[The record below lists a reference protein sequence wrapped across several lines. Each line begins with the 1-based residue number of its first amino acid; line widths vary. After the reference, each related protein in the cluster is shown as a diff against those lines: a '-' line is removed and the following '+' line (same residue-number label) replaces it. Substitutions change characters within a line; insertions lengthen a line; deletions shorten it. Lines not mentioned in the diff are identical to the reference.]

1 MKIHCTLF
9 VLRNTLHCVNVSDD
23 KLFLMKVS
31 DKSTLYFVKISDRN
45 ILYFVK
51 FSANIDY

>member
-1 MKIHCTLF
+1 
-9 VLRNTLHCVNVSDD
+9 
-23 KLFLMKVS
+23 MKVS

-51 FSANIDY
+51 FSANIDYWYINHLFLFDSLRVQQRTKAF